1 MTPAVLVAG
10 VGNVLLGDDGFG
22 VEVVRRLG
30 ATALPSSERV
40 RVADFGI
47 RALHLAYVL
56 CEPFDLVILVDAM
69 SRGADPGTLFV
80 LAADIDEL
88 GDGVLP
94 DAHELHPATVLRVAR
109 ELGASLGCVHVVG
122 CEPAN
127 LEEGIGL
134 SPAVDRAAD
143 EAVRVVHQLLRA
155 VPGRQGEGDEGS

>member
-1 MTPAVLVAG
+1 MTPNVLVAG

-22 VEVVRRLG
+22 VEVVRRLV
-30 ATALPSSERV
+30 ATELPSDRV

-56 CEPFDLVILVDAM
+56 CEPFDLVVLVDAM
-69 SRGADPGTLFV
+69 SRGAEPGTLFV
-80 LAADIDEL
+80 LAADVGEL
-88 GDGVLP
+88 GEEVLP

-109 ELGASLGCVHVVG
+109 ELGASLGRVHVVG
-122 CEPAN
+122 CEPAS

-143 EAVRVVHQLLRA
+143 EAVRLVHQLLLA